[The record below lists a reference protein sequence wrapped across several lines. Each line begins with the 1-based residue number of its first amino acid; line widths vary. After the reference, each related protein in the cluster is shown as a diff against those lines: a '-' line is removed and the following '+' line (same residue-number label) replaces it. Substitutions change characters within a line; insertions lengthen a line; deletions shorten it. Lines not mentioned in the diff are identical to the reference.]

1 MISAPSATR
10 LRVKHIA
17 TITTDQALEPKII
30 FRSTLAHWRGE
41 VSFHLAPMLDHMI
54 GELKASNKLFA
65 DETRCPLLDPIGG
78 KTETG

>member
-1 MISAPSATR
+1 MIPAPSATR
-10 LRVKHIA
+10 LRVEHIA
-17 TITTDQALEPKII
+17 TITTDRALEPKFI
-30 FRSTLAHWRGE
+30 FRPTLAHWMGE
-41 VSFHLAPMLDHMI
+41 VSFHLAPVLDHMI

>member
-1 MISAPSATR
+1 ME
-10 LRVKHIA
+10 HIA
-17 TITTDQALEPKII
+17 TITTDRALEPKFI
-30 FRSTLAHWRGE
+30 FRPTLAHWMGE
-41 VSFHLAPMLDHMI
+41 VSFHLAPVLDHMI

>member
-10 LRVKHIA
+10 LRVEHIA
-17 TITTDQALEPKII
+17 SITTDRALEPKFI
-30 FRSTLAHWRGE
+30 FRPTLAHWRGE
-41 VSFHLAPMLDHMI
+41 VSFHLAPVLDYMI